1 MNKDEGHTY
10 NGILLGHE
18 KHKIMPLVATWV
30 QLAIIILSE
39 VSQNEEDKYRL
50 MLLICGI

>member
-1 MNKDEGHTY
+1 MNKEALHTY

-18 KHKIMPLVATWV
+18 KHKIMPFVATRG
-30 QLAIIILSE
+30 QLAIIIPSE

-50 MLLICGI
+50 ILLICGI